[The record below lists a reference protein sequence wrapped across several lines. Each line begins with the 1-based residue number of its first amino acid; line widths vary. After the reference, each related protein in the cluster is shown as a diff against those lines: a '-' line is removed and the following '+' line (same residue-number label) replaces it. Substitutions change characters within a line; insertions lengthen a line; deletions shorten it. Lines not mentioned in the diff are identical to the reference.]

1 MSGIA
6 FYFLGFPVCTFRLLR
21 HKMAQKGGGMDRNR
35 TFFPFGGA
43 AGCNLYHPLS
53 AVCRPLSAARP
64 SGSTLGTGISGC
76 PAGGPHPPGNRL
88 PPLSWG
94 SAALEV
100 GGGLFFLC
108 LAWKNQ
114 RSAPAEERR
123 AAGLESAA
131 SLLTLLA
138 ALLRFLALESGTLPT
153 DDTLP

>member
-1 MSGIA
+1 MHFIFQA
-6 FYFLGFPVCTFRLLR
+6 FQSALSVFCSIRWHRKGAVWIETERSSLLEGQRDVTCTILFLLFAVLSLLLALQAALWER
-21 HKMAQKGGGMDRNR
+21 ESLDAQLEGR
-35 TFFPFGGA
+35 TPRETDS
-43 AGCNLYHPLS
+43 L
-53 AVCRPLSAARP
+53 
-64 SGSTLGTGISGC
+64 
-76 PAGGPHPPGNRL
+76 
-88 PPLSWG
+88 PLSWG

>member
-1 MSGIA
+1 MFTGAFPYTLYAFCGIRWHRKGA
-6 FYFLGFPVCTFRLLR
+6 VWIETERSLLLEGRRDVKCTILFLLFAVLALLLSLQTVLWER
-21 HKMAQKGGGMDRNR
+21 ESLDTQLQGRA
-35 TFFPFGGA
+35 
-43 AGCNLYHPLS
+43 PLKS
-53 AVCRPLSAARP
+53 NPL
-64 SGSTLGTGISGC
+64 
-76 PAGGPHPPGNRL
+76 
-88 PPLSWG
+88 PLTWG

-114 RSAPAEERR
+114 RAAPREEGR
-123 AAGLESAA
+123 AAGMESAA

>member
-1 MSGIA
+1 MPSW
-6 FYFLGFPVCTFRLLR
+6 R
-21 HKMAQKGGGMDRNR
+21 
-35 TFFPFGGA
+35 A
-43 AGCNLYHPLS
+43 A
-53 AVCRPLSAARP
+53 
-64 SGSTLGTGISGC
+64 
-76 PAGGPHPPGNRL
+76 PPGK
-88 PPLSWG
+88 PTPSPSPGG

>member
-1 MSGIA
+1 MFTGAFPYTLYAFCGIRWHRKGA
-6 FYFLGFPVCTFRLLR
+6 VWIETERSLLLEGRRDVKCTILFLLFAVLALLLSLQTVLWER
-21 HKMAQKGGGMDRNR
+21 ESLDTQLQGRA
-35 TFFPFGGA
+35 
-43 AGCNLYHPLS
+43 PLKS
-53 AVCRPLSAARP
+53 NPL
-64 SGSTLGTGISGC
+64 
-76 PAGGPHPPGNRL
+76 
-88 PPLSWG
+88 PLTWG

-114 RSAPAEERR
+114 ERR
-123 AAGLESAA
+123 AAGMESAA

>member
-1 MSGIA
+1 MHFIFQA
-6 FYFLGFPVCTFRLLR
+6 FQS
-21 HKMAQKGGGMDRNR
+21 A
-35 TFFPFGGA
+35 
-43 AGCNLYHPLS
+43 LS
-53 AVCRPLSAARP
+53 AFCGIRWHRKGAVWIETERSSLLEGQRDVTCTILSLLLALQAALWERESLDAQLEGRTP
-64 SGSTLGTGISGC
+64 RETDSL
-76 PAGGPHPPGNRL
+76 
-88 PPLSWG
+88 PLSWG

-100 GGGLFFLC
+100 GGGPFFLC

>member
-1 MSGIA
+1 MHFIFQAFQSALSVFCGIRWHRKGA
-6 FYFLGFPVCTFRLLR
+6 VWIETERSSLLEGQRDVTCTILFLLFAVLSLLLALQTALWER
-21 HKMAQKGGGMDRNR
+21 ESLDAQLEGR
-35 TFFPFGGA
+35 TPRETDS
-43 AGCNLYHPLS
+43 L
-53 AVCRPLSAARP
+53 
-64 SGSTLGTGISGC
+64 
-76 PAGGPHPPGNRL
+76 
-88 PPLSWG
+88 PLSWG